1 MAQRKRT
8 WPAPVRTQVPCLASR
23 SALRVRRRRELGCR
37 SPTRLGS
44 GVAVAVVEAGGCSSD
59 STPTL
64 GTSRCRGCGPQ
75 KTKKMRYCFST
86 SHSRAKNLSTSARER
101 RKTRSFLNTGKYHGS
116 ERPTGILFQLWK
128 RASPGRPLRRPS
140 CGGGENPCEPGPRSS
155 GRHRRHTRPALHT
168 PARLRCPQVC
178 EDSFI
183 ANTRLAKRTVSRA
196 ARGQEPL
203 SGSRVTASCVS
214 SRAAGWPLEATPWAP
229 TPTSCPHKKPGHSS
243 SSHVPNAGRTLSAL
257 CPTFKAARSF
267 PAATAS
273 DIRPE
278 ELRAQAGPGADPPG
292 SWLRASWR
300 DGAAGGWPGPGYRAA
315 GSGPGGS
322 GKPSAQPEGPQPGPS
337 SAGPRAGGTGNT
349 GPLAGTASG
358 PSGSNSGAARRQSK
372 SRSEVTSARCFCRT
386 SFLR

>member
-1 MAQRKRT
+1 M
-8 WPAPVRTQVPCLASR
+8 PPS
-23 SALRVRRRRELGCR
+23 VRRQFHCQHQAGRADSQPRSPGSGAAFREQGHSLLCVLKGCR
-37 SPTRLGS
+37 LAPQGH
-44 GVAVAVVEAGGCSSD
+44 A
-59 STPTL
+59 L
-64 GTSRCRGCGPQ
+64 GTH
-75 KTKKMRYCFST
+75 
-86 SHSRAKNLSTSARER
+86 SH
-101 RKTRSFLNTGKYHGS
+101 
-116 ERPTGILFQLWK
+116 
-128 RASPGRPLRRPS
+128 
-140 CGGGENPCEPGPRSS
+140 
-155 GRHRRHTRPALHT
+155 
-168 PARLRCPQVC
+168 VM
-178 EDSFI
+178 
-183 ANTRLAKRTVSRA
+183 
-196 ARGQEPL
+196 
-203 SGSRVTASCVS
+203 
-214 SRAAGWPLEATPWAP
+214 
-229 TPTSCPHKKPGHSS
+229 PHKKPGHSS

-273 DIRPE
+273 DTRPE

-300 DGAAGGWPGPGYRAA
+300 DGVAGGWPGPGYRAA

-358 PSGSNSGAARRQSK
+358 PSGSNSGAAWRQSK